1 MQTATEINPQP
12 LLQPIPP
19 AGQEDQVEQIFS
31 GIKEHLGFVPD
42 GLRLYGI
49 SPPLLEAFVGN
60 VGYFMGETNLPP
72 ELTTMIRYLISAQ
85 AGCQFCIDMNESFLL
100 QQGHQLDDV
109 RAARNN
115 PDKAPLD
122 NKQKTLLKLAL
133 KSIDDPDAVNSA
145 DLDAARQLGWT
156 DRDIFDA
163 VVQAANNR
171 AFNFVL
177 RTFKVESQG
186 VFA

>member
-1 MQTATEINPQP
+1 MQTANMIDTQP
-12 LLQPIPP
+12 LLHPVPP
-19 AGQEDQVEQIFS
+19 AGQEDRVNQVFA
-31 GIKEHLGFVPD
+31 GIEDHIGFVPD

-49 SPPLLEAFVGN
+49 SPPLLESFVGN
-60 VGYFMGETNLPP
+60 VGYFMGETKLPP
-72 ELTTMIRYLISAQ
+72 ELTTMIRYLVSTQ

-100 QQGHQLDDV
+100 QQGMKLDDIRV
-109 RAARNN
+109 ARGN
-115 PDKAPLD
+115 PDRAPLD
-122 NKQKTLLKLAL
+122 QPQKTLLKLAL
-133 KSIDDPDAVNSA
+133 KAVDDPEAVKET
-145 DLDAARQLGWT
+145 DLETARRDGWT

-177 RTFKVESQG
+177 RTFKIEAQG

>member
-1 MQTATEINPQP
+1 MQTVTQIETRP
-12 LLQPIPP
+12 LLHPVPP
-19 AGQEDQVEQIFS
+19 AGQEDRVEQIFG
-31 GIKEHLGFVPD
+31 GIKEHLGFIPD

-60 VGYFMGETNLPP
+60 VGYFMGETKLPP
-72 ELTTMIRYLISAQ
+72 ELTTMIRYLVSAQ

-100 QQGHQLDDV
+100 QQGHKLEEV
-109 RAARNN
+109 RAARRH

-122 NKQKTLLKLAL
+122 DKQKILLNLAL
-133 KSIDDPDAVNSA
+133 KAVDDPEAIHAA
-145 DLDAARQLGWT
+145 DLDAVRQQGWT

-177 RTFKVESQG
+177 RTFKVEAQG